1 MLHTHEDDSV
11 TFVGDPHDLQE
22 ASQSVGNMIY
32 MARGSIDIGA
42 SVDQNTEDLNNF
54 HNTQEDEEESS
65 HDQEESYEDDDQSEN
80 SEEEDEDSMESGDES
95 QESSEEESIKKREP
109 PVLV

>member
-1 MLHTHEDDSV
+1 MEVSPQPLTYQNLEQNRYLQQHLDATKVYQEKNHHPLDFQIDPVPAMLHTHEDDSV

-42 SVDQNTEDLNNF
+42 SVD
-54 HNTQEDEEESS
+54 
-65 HDQEESYEDDDQSEN
+65 
-80 SEEEDEDSMESGDES
+80 
-95 QESSEEESIKKREP
+95 
-109 PVLV
+109 

>member
-11 TFVGDPHDLQE
+11 TLGDPHDLQE

-42 SVDQNTEDLNNF
+42 SVD
-54 HNTQEDEEESS
+54 
-65 HDQEESYEDDDQSEN
+65 
-80 SEEEDEDSMESGDES
+80 
-95 QESSEEESIKKREP
+95 
-109 PVLV
+109 